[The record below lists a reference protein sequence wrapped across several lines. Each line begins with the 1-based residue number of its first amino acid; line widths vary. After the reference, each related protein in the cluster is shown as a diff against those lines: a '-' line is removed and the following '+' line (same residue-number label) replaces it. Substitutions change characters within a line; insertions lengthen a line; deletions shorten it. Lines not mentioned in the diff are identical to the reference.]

1 MLRST
6 CADRL
11 AAAAAMVAVIAAATI
26 PARAADEVVARPRP
40 AYAFSRAKSPIP
52 RDESDAGAT
61 APAGRS
67 AARTSRAT
75 TPKRQTGVVTTN
87 YLQDQLTEPMPEL
100 GSKPKKFVKPFRK
113 IADILPYD
121 TYDPISTSAER
132 ERCPTNLCPCPEG
145 AECPECC
152 PDEDSLR
159 RLGREKGEPDRPF
172 IARNFAHM
180 YYSWEPTNMYH
191 NPIYFEDV
199 ALERY
204 GHTRHFLIQPVF
216 SGAKFALQ
224 FFGLPY
230 QMTLYP
236 FCSRQYS
243 LGYYRPGE
251 CAPYKYY
258 QIPLNAEAALVE
270 AGVITGGYFLFAP
283 GVGP

>member
-1 MLRST
+1 MLRSI
-6 CADRL
+6 CGSRL
-11 AAAAAMVAVIAAATI
+11 AAVVATVAVSAAGAL
-26 PARAADEVVARPRP
+26 PAQSADAVVGRALP
-40 AYAFSRAKSPIP
+40 AYAASRAKSPINF
-52 RDESDAGAT
+52 DESDAGDA
-61 APAGRS
+61 APA
-67 AARTSRAT
+67 AAPAAKALRAT
-75 TPKRQTGVVTTN
+75 TPPRRARVVTTN
-87 YLQDQLTEPMPEL
+87 YLQDQLTEPMPDL
-100 GSKPKKFVKPFRK
+100 GSKPRKFVKPFRK

-121 TYDPISTSAER
+121 TYDPISTPAER
-132 ERCPTNLCPCPEG
+132 ERCPSNLCPCPEG

-159 RLGREKGEPDRPF
+159 RLGREKGESDRPF
-172 IARNFAHM
+172 IPRNFAHM

-199 ALERY
+199 PLERY
-204 GHTRHFLIQPVF
+204 GHTRHYLIQPVF
-216 SGAKFALQ
+216 SGTKFALQ
-224 FFGLPY
+224 LIGLPY